1 MSSNTDDPYG
11 PPHQQGQ
18 ASTAAATS
26 AAPSPQSLLES
37 FQPAFVRPSPAE
49 QPNAPSGY
57 PGHGPAPNARDITAP
72 THLRI
77 PALGDSKLMGELP
90 STDPLATLLS
100 KHLPAHMRPPRDLSG
115 SWTQADPFASTAA
128 FDPRVAFENVDEA
141 AVQEAVRTNSWRRIA
156 TLARSRIM
164 AYAEPRH
171 DGPPTA
177 GIAEVL
183 EWWSIR
189 LHALSRLR
197 LYSLM
202 HTELTG
208 LWAVLDSTELGIR
221 AGHGLDDA
229 LSFDTGS
236 PQKQRTLQRA
246 TVAGSSRSRTLASSP
261 LVPFSLRA
269 MKAREA
275 KYRGELTEAIDA
287 HVELI
292 THCKAWIR
300 KWGGA
305 AKRLARQATPPS
317 DDVQKE
323 VAAQVTLWTDRAT
336 RLGLITAALL
346 TEAKDYPAAIDLL
359 EPLTASTLLRA
370 VRSPSASQ
378 VHLLSHVARLYIQA
392 GSLTAT
398 ALMFDSARQIYDRL
412 DDDAQREPVS
422 RLVVENAALLATIR
436 GEYASAEAK
445 WREAA
450 EQRAQAGDAEDGLL
464 ANDLAVA
471 VFYQGRLQEPVDAL
485 ERVLASSPSSVT
497 SVEPFLFNLCT
508 LHELRSDDAVR
519 DKRRI
524 LALVGQ
530 WAGDGSGTSC
540 LKLN

>member
-287 HVELI
+287 H
-292 THCKAWIR
+292 
-300 KWGGA
+300 
-305 AKRLARQATPPS
+305 
-317 DDVQKE
+317 KE